1 MTQGYIKEAAY
12 QFSILYLPRKCSNS
26 WVLQSVIQVSSMGS
40 KRTLV
45 VLERC
50 FGGF

>member
-12 QFSILYLPRKCSNS
+12 KFSILYLPGKCSNS
-26 WVLQSVIQVSSMGS
+26 LVLQSVIQVSSLES

-45 VLERC
+45 VPERSL
-50 FGGF
+50 GGF